1 MNLLCT
7 HCTTT
12 TPSTI
17 ISNYFKSQEF
27 MQFQWVS
34 KDRRTSKMFS
44 SFSNYSVS
52 GNNAMILG
60 VFCELYVLNQKKK
73 LYNFSIPRI
82 LKKTEFL
89 ALEKRDRNLRQLRR
103 YK

>member
-27 MQFQWVS
+27 MQFQLVS

-60 VFCELYVLNQKKK
+60 VFCELYVLNQKRN
-73 LYNFSIPRI
+73 YTI
-82 LKKTEFL
+82 LVSLEFL
-89 ALEKRDRNLRQLRR
+89 RKQNSWHWRKETEI
-103 YK
+103 